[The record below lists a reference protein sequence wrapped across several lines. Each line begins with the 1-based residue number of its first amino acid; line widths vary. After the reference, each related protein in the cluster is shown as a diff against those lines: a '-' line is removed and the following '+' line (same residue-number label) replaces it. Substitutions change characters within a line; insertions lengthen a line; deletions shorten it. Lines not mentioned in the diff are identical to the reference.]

1 MLTWKYFL
9 SWKFLIYWAYIE
21 SSSEAFLN
29 YFLIHHL
36 FKNANIQQGSE
47 SSLTTMSSPKP
58 EFSIKNFKHGTKST
72 LPDKLVP
79 ILEAE
84 EDSGCNSKEASSNK
98 EECKTKRME
107 KLQARR
113 VT

>member
-1 MLTWKYFL
+1 MK
-9 SWKFLIYWAYIE
+9 SWKFLLYWAYIE
-21 SSSEAFLN
+21 STSEAFLN

-36 FKNANIQQGSE
+36 FKNANIQQETE
-47 SSLTTMSSPKP
+47 SSHSTKSKSSPKQ
-58 EFSIKNFKHGTKST
+58 EFTIEHFKYEAKST
-72 LPDKLVP
+72 LPEKLVP

-84 EDSGCNSKEASSNK
+84 EDSGCNSKEASSNN
-98 EECKTKRME
+98 EESKTKRLE